1 MMVGPIHD
9 RERRRGRIRRG
20 GGAAGTKGVRDE
32 GPASRTESHINGREA
47 RRNREHERMNRI
59 QMGGVRR

>member
-9 RERRRGRIRRG
+9 RERRGRRRRRGR
-20 GGAAGTKGVRDE
+20 GAAGTKGVREE

-47 RRNREHERMNRI
+47 RGNREHERMNII
-59 QMGGVRR
+59 QMGGERR